1 MAIRIREALGALFTD
16 EDFAEAFPARG
27 RPAISPGALALV
39 SVLQYAEGLSDRQAA
54 DQVRA
59 RMDWKFLLGLELDDP
74 GFDFTVLGD
83 FRARL
88 ITHGLEERVLE
99 VVLTRLSQAGL
110 LRAGG
115 RQRTDSTH
123 VLAAVRTLNRM
134 EFVGE
139 TLRTALEALAAAAPD
154 WLTPL
159 IDSGWVE
166 RYGAKV
172 DNYRFPK
179 RENVRREWAEQV
191 GRDGFALLDAID
203 GLTAPAW
210 LREIPAVGILRRAWA
225 EQYHRDGQEVR
236 RREGKDLPPARD
248 RLSSPYDI
256 DAHYGIK
263 RGAGWCGYKVHLSET
278 CQPDAPHLIT
288 NVETTNATVN
298 DTEVT
303 ATIHQQPAERELKP
317 REHMVDA
324 GYVTAAHILAARQDH
339 GVDLV
344 GPVGTD
350 THHQLHHEPWQ
361 VQVHRSGAHCCG
373 PGPMPPGRQRGDE
386 PAVPLVARRSGQQL
400 VQRCLRPGPGRRG
413 AGDGPGAV
421 RGDEVHPHPAGGA
434 DRTPS
439 AGRRARRL
447 RPGVGDTAAGERPG
461 GEQHSH
467 GPRLPLHA
475 SARPSRPARP
485 VCTPHRHAPSLPA
498 RCPGSAHPG
507 SYGAVSRSMPTVPA
521 TGCGFGTAIHT
532 PAATARAAASAN
544 RPRRPVA
551 HLARNRTGS
560 STPAFVSR
568 AASSDAPMD
577 TAVRHHPPIP
587 NTVCGSN
594 RYTGQCHR
602 YRL

>member
-1 MAIRIREALGALFTD
+1 MSLESRSDEGVPGLTARVVRASFPKGTLAIRIREALGALFTD

-139 TLRTALEALAAAAPD
+139 TLRTALEALAAAPD

-179 RENVRREWAEQV
+179 GENVRREWAEQV

-339 GVDLV
+339 GIDLV

-350 THHQLHHEPWQ
+350 THH
-361 VQVHRSGAHCCG
+361 SGRDAQA
-373 PGPMPPGRQRGDE
+373 PDLTQAAFTTDWE
-386 PAVPLVARRSGQQL
+386 ARR
-400 VQRCLRPGPGRRG
+400 VNC
-413 AGDGPGAV
+413 
-421 RGDEVHPHPAGGA
+421 
-434 DRTPS
+434 
-439 AGRRARRL
+439 
-447 RPGVGDTAAGERPG
+447 
-461 GEQHSH
+461 
-467 GPRLPLHA
+467 PR
-475 SARPSRPARP
+475 
-485 VCTPHRHAPSLPA
+485 
-498 RCPGSAHPG
+498 
-507 SYGAVSRSMPTVPA
+507 GAVSVSWSQQRKPNGTPLVRVHFALTDCAPCPLRPRCTKAANGKWGRSLTLLPREQQQILEERRAEQQTDVWKERYDVRA
-521 TGCGFGTAIHT
+521 GVEGTISQAVRRTHLRRT
-532 PAATARAAASAN
+532 PYRGQSKTHLANILSATALNFTRVDAWLNGTPLGST
-544 RPRRPVA
+544 RVS
-551 HLARNRTGS
+551 HLARLTL
-560 STPAFVSR
+560 
-568 AASSDAPMD
+568 AA
-577 TAVRHHPPIP
+577 
-587 NTVCGSN
+587 
-594 RYTGQCHR
+594 
-602 YRL
+602 